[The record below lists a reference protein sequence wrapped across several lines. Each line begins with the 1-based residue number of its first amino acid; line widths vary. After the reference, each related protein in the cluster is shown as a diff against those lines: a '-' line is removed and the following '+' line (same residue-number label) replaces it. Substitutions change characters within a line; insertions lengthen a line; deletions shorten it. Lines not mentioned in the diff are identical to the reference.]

1 MYFDLIKRIPHNP
14 ADKPDFRSPD
24 FDLTLSVVGSQAH
37 ALLIEASTPSIC
49 RSAPFA
55 AQFVCSQGFESVFQS
70 SVIKAIANS
79 DVEII
84 VSTSRKM
91 L

>member
-1 MYFDLIKRIPHNP
+1 MSFDLIKRIPHNP
-14 ADKPDFRSPD
+14 ADKPDFRNKD
-24 FDLTLSVVGSQAH
+24 FDLTMSVVGSQAH

-55 AQFVCSQGFESVFQS
+55 AHFVCSQGFESVFQS
-70 SVIKAIANS
+70 SVIKTIANS

-84 VSTSRKM
+84 VLTSRKM